1 MSVKVSRAEELRTD
15 RILLVVAL
23 FFLAVT
29 LFLAGLSF
37 QMADMAFRV
46 QTMLYATYMFIT
58 GIAMLVVIEV
68 VHLAKKEI
76 SRHHGDA

>member
-1 MSVKVSRAEELRTD
+1 MRTD
-15 RILLVVAL
+15 RILLVIAL
-23 FFLAVT
+23 FFLVVT

-37 QMADMAFRV
+37 KMTDTALRV

-68 VHLAKKEI
+68 AHLSKKAI
-76 SRHHGDA
+76 SKQHDK

>member
-1 MSVKVSRAEELRTD
+1 MRTD
-15 RILLVVAL
+15 RILLAIAL

-37 QMADMAFRV
+37 QMTDMALRV
-46 QTMLYATYMFIT
+46 QTMLFATYMFIT

-76 SRHHGDA
+76 SSHHSDA